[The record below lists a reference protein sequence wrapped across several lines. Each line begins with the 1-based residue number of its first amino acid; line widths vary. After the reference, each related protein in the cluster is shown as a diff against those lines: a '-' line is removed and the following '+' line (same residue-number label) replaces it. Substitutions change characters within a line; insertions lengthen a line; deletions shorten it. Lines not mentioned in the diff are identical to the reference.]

1 MKKDAWRI
9 FMKDEKYLPLTEYLK
24 RTEKKELL
32 LSMAEVEE
40 ILGFSLDTS
49 AFQHKEFWANC
60 TASTKAYSWMDAGY
74 EIVEINLKEE
84 TILFKQKAWI

>member
-1 MKKDAWRI
+1 
-9 FMKDEKYLPLTEYLK
+9 MKDEKYLPLTEYLK

-84 TILFKQKAWI
+84 TILFKQKDWL

>member
-1 MKKDAWRI
+1 
-9 FMKDEKYLPLTEYLK
+9 MKDEKYLPLTEHLK

-32 LSMAEVEE
+32 LSMAEIEE

-49 AFQHKEFWANC
+49 AFQYKEFWANC